1 MAGFHLKPIEKETT
15 KEKVYHQIKQV
26 VLNGQLSANEIFT
39 EVKMAEHLNTSR
51 TPVREALQDLI
62 KEGLLVTVPRK
73 GLAVRKVT
81 KSEVEQIFF
90 LREAIEKKVMI
101 KVSGTITERQLDVLK
116 AIYREQEE
124 MMQNND
130 EISFINLDQKFHITL
145 AEFAEYELVKEIL
158 LNLHNLTHLIGLQAL
173 KKENRM
179 KEVLEE
185 HRAIIEALQSG
196 EADAATRCVEL
207 HLAKTNESIY
217 TKWEDELHG

>member
-101 KVSGTITERQLDVLK
+101 KLSGTITERQLDVLK
-116 AIYREQEE
+116 TIYREQEE

-145 AEFAEYELVKEIL
+145 AEFADYELVKEIL

-196 EADAATRCVEL
+196 DADAATRCVEL

>member
-51 TPVREALQDLI
+51 TPVREALQDLL

-90 LREAIEKKVMI
+90 LREAIEKKVVQ
-101 KVSGTITERQLDVLK
+101 KLSGTITERQLDALK
-116 AIYREQEE
+116 TIYHEQEE

-145 AEFAEYELVKEIL
+145 AEYADYELVKEIL

-185 HRAIIEALQSG
+185 HLSIIEALQSG

-207 HLAKTNESIY
+207 HLAKTNESIH
-217 TKWEDELHG
+217 TKWED

>member
-51 TPVREALQDLI
+51 TPVREALQDLL
-62 KEGLLVTVPRK
+62 KEGLLITVPRK

-90 LREAIEKKVMI
+90 LREAIEKKVVQ
-101 KVSGTITERQLDVLK
+101 KVSGTITERQLNVLK
-116 AIYREQEE
+116 TIYHEQEE

-145 AEFAEYELVKEIL
+145 AVFADYELVKEIL

-179 KEVLEE
+179 KEVLDE
-185 HRAIIEALQSG
+185 HLSIIEALQSG

-207 HLAKTNESIY
+207 HLAKTNESIH
-217 TKWEDELHG
+217 TKWED